1 MSAGTVR
8 ALLLV
13 AAFSLFPLL
22 GACED
27 GGEESPEVEAVLE
40 LDRGVRLLEDGH
52 FEQAYRVFDSVVRK
66 EPRNAEAYARRGFAR
81 LALGDMTGGLA
92 DVNRALEIDPD
103 YALAH
108 NYKGVLFAMNGI
120 EDQAIL
126 EFTRAV
132 ELAPG
137 LTDAYANRGR
147 IYLQMSDGESALA
160 DLDTALSLEPES
172 AELLL
177 TRAQIHLILGNTGR
191 AEADLERVLS
201 LPVDE
206 AALSA
211 ARLILSRIR

>member
-1 MSAGTVR
+1 M
-8 ALLLV
+8 
-13 AAFSLFPLL
+13 
-22 GACED
+22 
-27 GGEESPEVEAVLE
+27 
-40 LDRGVRLLEDGH
+40 
-52 FEQAYRVFDSVVRK
+52 
-66 EPRNAEAYARRGFAR
+66 
-81 LALGDMTGGLA
+81 
-92 DVNRALEIDPD
+92 EIDPD

-177 TRAQIHLILGNTGR
+177 TRAQIHLILGNTR
-191 AEADLERVLS
+191 AGPRRTWS
-201 LPVDE
+201 GFCRCP
-206 AALSA
+206 
-211 ARLILSRIR
+211 R